1 MYPPDGDAPL
11 RISRV
16 TRRRFP
22 EPARI
27 AADPAH
33 QAHLDAYL
41 ADLVR
46 PYGLALRP
54 APGGHSYG
62 EMAEALIG
70 ETVRADEDVDLLV
83 LAFAVPDI
91 RPGRATA
98 AYLSHVCPG
107 RPLAFA
113 VCDQGAAAAFT
124 GLRLIREYTRTGECR
139 RALLIV
145 VEQATLHYDPIAPV
159 ALPATHTGVALL
171 CDGSG
176 PIAVD
181 AVSVHSGTPTPT
193 LPDGAALVL
202 GNGLS
207 PPAGRP
213 ARVAPAGHPYTGP
226 WWELAGVLTAGP
238 TGPLV
243 VADYDPVLRYACVCR
258 LSPVESAGFE
268 GGADAR
274 LELGAS

>member
-1 MYPPDGDAPL
+1 VTGC
-11 RISRV
+11 
-16 TRRRFP
+16 TRRTATRPCGSAGSRGAGFP
-22 EPARI
+22 NRRASPPTPPTRPTSTPTWPTSSGPTGSRCAR
-27 AADPAH
+27 
-33 QAHLDAYL
+33 
-41 ADLVR
+41 
-46 PYGLALRP
+46 RP
-54 APGGHSYG
+54 AATPTG
-62 EMAEALIG
+62 
-70 ETVRADEDVDLLV
+70 RW
-83 LAFAVPDI
+83 PNI

-159 ALPATHTGVALL
+159 ALPDAHTGVALL
-171 CDGSG
+171 CDDSG

-181 AVSVHSGTPTPT
+181 AVGVHSGTPPST
-193 LPDGAALVL
+193 LPDGATLVL
-202 GNGLS
+202 GNGLP
-207 PPAGRP
+207 PPAGRQ

-226 WWELAGVLTAGP
+226 WWELAGVLAAGP
-238 TGPLV
+238 PGPLL
-243 VADYDPVLRYACVCR
+243 VADYDPVLRYTCLCR
-258 LSPVESAGFE
+258 LSPVEPDGFE
-268 GGADAR
+268 GGTDAR